1 MKYVVVGRLT
11 QEAKA
16 EFRIMVPRHQT
27 PVESVEEARR
37 LCEDAKAQPLLT
49 VAPEGGTVQIGM
61 MYAEVWIED
70 ETGNR
75 VTSPGN
81 RVDQRLTKANP

>member
-1 MKYVVVGRLT
+1 VKYVVVGRLT

-61 MYAEVWIED
+61 MYEDAWIVDGWGNRVASPE
-70 ETGNR
+70 NR
-75 VTSPGN
+75 VTSPEK
-81 RVDQRLTKANP
+81 RVD